1 MADDSSKNIHTVNTD
16 LETGTSSSL
25 QQETHSTLPEE
36 ETRINTAL
44 NNYVS
49 GTEAEKR
56 LVRKVD
62 FILLPMLWLMYVLA
76 YIDRGNVVCI
86 ILRLPMSKLL
96 INLICRPMQTLL
108 GSVPTLIYRI
118 LVISTLRYQQPH

>member
-1 MADDSSKNIHTVNTD
+1 METVRNVFFLIASTNTLYLQLSNQRVAETFNNYSWDTMADDSSKNIHTVNTD

-76 YIDRGNVVCI
+76 YIDRGNVVCM
-86 ILRLPMSKLL
+86 ILRLAW
-96 INLICRPMQTLL
+96 
-108 GSVPTLIYRI
+108 
-118 LVISTLRYQQPH
+118 